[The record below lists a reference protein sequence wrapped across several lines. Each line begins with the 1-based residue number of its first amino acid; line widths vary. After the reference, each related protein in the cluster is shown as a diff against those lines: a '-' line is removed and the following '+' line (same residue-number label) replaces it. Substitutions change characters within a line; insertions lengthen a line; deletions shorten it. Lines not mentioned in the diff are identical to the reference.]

1 MVTRQHVLGGGVGL
15 LAGAALRRSRG
26 SSAAANPVEIRMMSD
41 PAGSKV
47 HFDPIGILIE
57 PGRRVRWR
65 CVANVHTT
73 TAYHPKNMNHS
84 LRVPETAQPWA
95 SKYLLPGQT
104 FETTLTAEGVY
115 DYFCLPHEIA
125 GMVGRI
131 IVGKAAGPGML
142 PFDYFKDEPDKDS
155 WRPVPKLAQEAFP
168 PIADIMAKGV
178 IHSA

>member
-1 MVTRQHVLGGGVGL
+1 MVTRRHVLDGGIGL
-15 LAGAALRRSRG
+15 LAGAVLLRPRR
-26 SSAAANPVEIRMMSD
+26 SSAAAEPVEIRMMSD

-84 LRVPETAQPWA
+84 LRIPEATQPWD
-95 SKYLLPGQT
+95 SKYLLPGHT
-104 FETTLTAEGVY
+104 FEITLTVEGVY

-131 IVGKAAGPGML
+131 IVGKAAGPGTL
-142 PFDYFKDEPDKDS
+142 PFDYFKNEPDKRA

-168 PIADIMAKGV
+168 RIDDILAKGV
-178 IHSA
+178 IHAA

>member
-1 MVTRQHVLGGGVGL
+1 MVTRRRILRVGAGL
-15 LAGAALRRSRG
+15 LAGAALLRSS
-26 SSAAANPVEIRMMSD
+26 SSAAAAEPVEIRIMSD

-57 PGRRVRWR
+57 PGQRVRWR

-84 LRVPETAQPWA
+84 LRMPEIAQPWD
-95 SKYLLPGQT
+95 SKYLLPGHT
-104 FETTLTAEGVY
+104 FEITLTVEGTF

-131 IVGKAAGPGML
+131 IVGKPAGPGTL
-142 PFDYFKDEPDKDS
+142 PFDYFKDEPDKRA
-155 WRPVPKLAQEAFP
+155 WLPLPHLAHHAFP
-168 PIADIMAKGV
+168 PLAHIMAKGV
-178 IHSA
+178 MHSA